1 MCHHWEEL
9 PVEELNAE
17 TELEAEDSDEL
28 EQEVA
33 PA

>member
-9 PVEELNAE
+9 PVEQLEAE
-17 TELEAEDSDEL
+17 GELEAADADDL

>member
-1 MCHHWEEL
+1 MCRHWEEL
-9 PVEELNAE
+9 PVEELDAE
-17 TELEAEDSDEL
+17 REHEAEDADDL